1 MKLINKLFH
10 GIEMTWRR
18 ILIAAVLIAVYT
30 AAVLLIPAL
39 AQTSLRD
46 IGGDIPCWIL
56 FALIIISNCKTA
68 KDAAAKTFVFFL
80 ISQPLI
86 YLLQVPFSERGWSL
100 FAYYPPWALWTVLT
114 IPMALVGWHTRKT
127 GWLAPVILSTMTVLL
142 ADSAVSYFYGFLKFP
157 PYKILSCIACLIFMF
172 MLIQG
177 ILPEKRQRVLAWT
190 IAAAALT
197 VSALITFRSGVVIG
211 SSNVILPDGVSY
223 SDVASVETADEEIA
237 AAWLD
242 DDRQSIM
249 FSMKKPDETT
259 LTAYDSD
266 GNVLAVYRVWAFEN
280 TDINA
285 FSVRFEQL
293 EPKQ

>member
-18 ILIAAVLIAVYT
+18 IIIAAVLIAVYT
-30 AAVLLIPAL
+30 AAVLLIPAFAL
-39 AQTSLRD
+39 TSVRD

-86 YLLQVPFSERGWSL
+86 YLFQVPFSALGWSL
-100 FAYYPPWALWTVLT
+100 LGYYPPWALWTVMT
-114 IPMALVGWHTRKT
+114 VPMALIGWHTRKT
-127 GWLAPVILSTMTVLL
+127 GWLAPVILSPMLILL
-142 ADSAVSYFYGFLKFP
+142 ADSAVGYLYGFLKFP
-157 PYKILSCIACLIFMF
+157 PYKILSCIACLIFIF
-172 MLIQG
+172 MLIHG
-177 ILPEKRQRVLAWT
+177 ILPEKRQRVLAWAIVAVT
-190 IAAAALT
+190 LA
-197 VSALITFRSGVVIG
+197 VSAFIIFRSGIVLGTGNVV
-211 SSNVILPDGVSY
+211 LPEGVSY
-223 SDVASVETADEEIA
+223 SDVASVGTADEAIA
-237 AAWLD
+237 AARLD
-242 DDRQSIM
+242 DGRQEIV
-249 FSMKKPDETT
+249 FSMKKTDETT
-259 LTAYDSD
+259 LTAYDRD

-293 EPKQ
+293 EPKP